1 MNQDLSRR
9 ARFSLSQLALA
20 VSLTLSAGASHALG
34 LGRLNVQSALGE
46 TLRAEIEITSL
57 SADEA
62 NSLRVRL
69 ASPDVYRSNGLD
81 YNAVL
86 SGTQVQ
92 AVKRADGRTVLRLVS
107 DRAVQEPFVDVVL
120 DISWATG
127 RLTREYTLLFDPP
140 NRMAR
145 APEQAPLAPVVS
157 PTAPVAA

>member
-1 MNQDLSRR
+1 MGDALNQDLSRR

-92 AVKRADGRTVLRLVS
+92 AVKRADGRTV
-107 DRAVQEPFVDVVL
+107 
-120 DISWATG
+120 G
-127 RLTREYTLLFDPP
+127 YTLGHDG
-140 NRMAR
+140 R
-145 APEQAPLAPVVS
+145 AHEHPAFGRIYQNALSWILER
-157 PTAPVAA
+157 